1 MSTRQLR
8 LNDPVQIQKR
18 MNSFLGKKIN
28 IVLTDDTV
36 VFGELKQ
43 VNAADIQVLNMRRK
57 KVRCLFKEIT
67 EIYLDTNT

>member
-8 LNDPVQIQKR
+8 INDPVQIQKR

-43 VNAADIQVLNMRRK
+43 VNTADIQVLNMRRK